1 MLSDLADRLVLEL
14 AGLPG
19 DATSGGGSQRTAG
32 GDGLP
37 PAARP
42 SPGWALVAL
51 GGYGRRELCFHSD
64 VDLMVLHAPAA
75 SAAAEAVARDLFH
88 RLWDLRV
95 RLGHS
100 VRTVRECLA
109 LAARDLATRTSL
121 LEGRLVAGDAELF
134 DSLERALRRAW
145 TGGRGGFVREL
156 VAEHDRIESRHG
168 SSLYALEPNVKK
180 SGGGLRTIH
189 FLRWVALARWGTGDP
204 AALHA
209 RGHLRASEGRALR
222 EAQAFYW
229 RVRNDL
235 HLAAGRPVD
244 VVSRDDQLRL
254 ARLFGYAD
262 EGPSLGVERFMRQYY
277 LHATAVHDVAER
289 LLARAAGKPRWR
301 RALDRLRARTVDGDF
316 VLDPDGLALGAA
328 GRERVLA
335 DPARLVR
342 LFAVA
347 ARHRTR
353 IQPGVLES
361 ARAAAEVLDD
371 AAFRTPAATAAFR
384 ELLAEPGGI
393 ADALSAMHRS
403 RVLWKLLPEFRDVN
417 RLVQFTR
424 AHAFTVDEHTF
435 QVLRTAEGLAGVG
448 RTAESPGGRGAA
460 GDAPVQPES
469 PGRTRLR
476 KAYAEIR
483 RKDLL
488 HLAILLHDAAKG
500 RGGDH
505 SAIGAGIAAAA
516 ARRFGYDEHDARLLA
531 LLVREHLTLGHAALR
546 RDVADEKVLVDVAR
560 TAAHPEALRM
570 LYVLTFADVAGMGPG
585 SWTEWKEELL
595 TALYVRVMDW
605 LTGSREVADPAE
617 RVEAVRRELTER
629 LGGRMDAARLEEQ
642 WASLRERYLLVTP
655 VETIARHLEWTAA
668 LAPGDVRVEAE
679 NQAATG
685 TTLYTVL
692 AWDDLTPGVFARIAG
707 VLAAKGLE
715 VLRAQVDTRRTGVV
729 VDTFE
734 VRDSFFAGAPPPE
747 RLAEVSGA
755 VREVLLGRLPLA
767 ELFERHRRFRPR
779 AASPAGPPPRDT
791 QVEVDNEASAAFT
804 VVDVFAEDRQ
814 GLLHVIA
821 EALREQGLSVH
832 SARVATRLDQALDV
846 FYVTDLAGRKVED
859 PERVSAI
866 ERGVAERIDEFVLE
880 APPAVR
886 APAPPPR
893 DPRAARGHGR
903 TVRGAS

>member
-1 MLSDLADRLVLEL
+1 
-14 AGLPG
+14 
-19 DATSGGGSQRTAG
+19 
-32 GDGLP
+32 
-37 PAARP
+37 
-42 SPGWALVAL
+42 
-51 GGYGRRELCFHSD
+51 
-64 VDLMVLHAPAA
+64 MVLHAPEAA
-75 SAAAEAVARDLFH
+75 PAAEALARDLFH

-109 LAARDLATRTSL
+109 LAGRDLATRTSL
-121 LEGRLVAGDAELF
+121 LEGRFLAGDPELF
-134 DSLERALRRAW
+134 DSLEGALRRAW
-145 TGGRGGFVREL
+145 TGNRGGFVREL
-156 VAEHDRIESRHG
+156 VAEHERIEARHG
-168 SSLYALEPNVKK
+168 STLYALEPNVKK
-180 SGGGLRTIH
+180 SGGGLRTIQ

-204 AALHA
+204 GALHA

-235 HLAAGRPVD
+235 HLTAGRAAD

-254 ARLFGYAD
+254 ARLFGYGD
-262 EGPSLGVERFMRQYY
+262 EGPSLGVERFMRQYS

-289 LLARAAGKPRWR
+289 LLARASGKPRWR
-301 RALDRLRARTVDGDF
+301 RALDHVRARRVERDF
-316 VLDPDGLALGAA
+316 VLDPDGLGLTAA

-335 DPARLVR
+335 DPGRLVR
-342 LFAVA
+342 LFAIA
-347 ARHRTR
+347 ARHRVR
-353 IQPGVLES
+353 IQPQVLES

-371 AAFRTPAATAAFR
+371 AGFRAPAATEAFR

-393 ADALSAMHRS
+393 ADAVSAMHRS
-403 RVLWKLLPEFRDVN
+403 TVLWKLLPEFRDVN

-435 QVLRTAEGLAGVG
+435 HVLRTAEALAGDPRRRGGLAG
-448 RTAESPGGRGAA
+448 GAA
-460 GDAPVQPES
+460 GAPRRRTARAAGDGARAAEDAHEEPES
-469 PGRTRLR
+469 PGRARLR
-476 KAYAEIR
+476 KAYGEIR

-570 LYVLTFADVAGMGPG
+570 LYVLTYADIAGMGPG

-595 TALYVRVMDW
+595 TALYVRVLDW

-617 RVEAVRRELTER
+617 RVEAVRREVAER
-629 LGGRMDAARLEEQ
+629 LRGRMEPAALEAQ
-642 WASLRERYLLVTP
+642 WSSLRERYVLVTP
-655 VETIARHLEWTAA
+655 VETIARHLEWTAE
-668 LAPGDVRVEAE
+668 LQPGDVRVEAE
-679 NQAATG
+679 NQPATG
-685 TTLYTVL
+685 ATVYTVL
-692 AWDDLTPGVFARIAG
+692 AWDDLVPGVFARIAG

-734 VRDSFFAGAPPPE
+734 VRDGFFAGPPPPE
-747 RLAEVSGA
+747 RLAEVSRA
-755 VREVLLGRLPLA
+755 VRDVLLGRLSLA

-779 AASPAGPPPRDT
+779 SAVPAAAAARET

-821 EALREQGLSVH
+821 EALREQDLSVH
-832 SARVATRLDQALDV
+832 AARVATRLDQALDV

-859 PERVSAI
+859 PERVAAI
-866 ERGVAERIDEFVLE
+866 ESGLAERIDEFVRGGAPGEAATEPARRE
-880 APPAVR
+880 APPVR
-886 APAPPPR
+886 AGA
-893 DPRAARGHGR
+893 PRAE
-903 TVRGAS
+903 RGARSP

>member
-1 MLSDLADRLVLEL
+1 MLSDLTDRLVLEL
-14 AGLPG
+14 AGGGGAGGTGTPAVG
-19 DATSGGGSQRTAG
+19 PAGATSQG
-32 GDGLP
+32 
-37 PAARP
+37 
-42 SPGWALVAL
+42 GWALVAL

-64 VDLMVLHAPAA
+64 VDLMVLHAPGAA
-75 SAAAEAVARDLFH
+75 TAAEPLARDLFH
-88 RLWDLRV
+88 GLWDLRV

-109 LAARDLATRTSL
+109 LAQRDLASRTSL
-121 LEGRLVAGDAELF
+121 LEGRLLTGDRELF
-134 DSLERALRRAW
+134 QTLEAALRRTW
-145 TGGRGGFVREL
+145 TGNRGGFVREL
-156 VAEHDRIESRHG
+156 AREHDRIEARHG
-168 SSLYALEPNVKK
+168 STLYALEPNVKK
-180 SGGGLRTIH
+180 SGGGLRTIQ

-204 AALHA
+204 GALHA
-209 RGHLRASEGRALR
+209 RGHLGASEGRALR

-229 RVRNDL
+229 RVRNEL
-235 HLAAGRPVD
+235 HLSAGRVAD

-254 ARLFGYAD
+254 ARLFGYGD
-262 EGPSLGVERFMRQYY
+262 EAASLGVERFMRQYY

-301 RALDRLRARTVDGDF
+301 RALDHVRARRVEGDF
-316 VLDPDGLALGAA
+316 VLDPDGLGLTAA

-342 LFAVA
+342 LFVVA
-347 ARHRTR
+347 ARHRTPVR
-353 IQPGVLES
+353 PEVLES

-371 AAFRTPAATAAFR
+371 AGFRTPAVAAAFR
-384 ELLAEPGGI
+384 DLLAEPGGI
-393 ADALSAMHRS
+393 AEAVSAMHRS
-403 RVLWKLLPEFRDVN
+403 TVLWKLLPEFRDVN

-435 QVLRTAEGLAGVG
+435 QVLRTAEALAGPAPAHESSG
-448 RTAESPGGRGAA
+448 RTL
-460 GDAPVQPES
+460 
-469 PGRTRLR
+469 LR
-476 KAYAEIR
+476 KAYGEIR

-505 SAIGAGIAAAA
+505 SAIGAGVAAAA

-546 RDVADEKVLVDVAR
+546 RDVTDEKVLVDVAR

-570 LYVLTFADVAGMGPG
+570 LVVLTYADIAGMGPG

-605 LTGSREVADPAE
+605 LTGSREVPDEAE
-617 RVEAVRRELTER
+617 RLQDVRSEVAER
-629 LGGRMDAARLEEQ
+629 LRGRMDPARLEEQ
-642 WASLRERYLLVTP
+642 WGALRERYVLVTP
-655 VETIARHLEWTAA
+655 VDTIVRHLEWTAA
-668 LAPGDVRVEAE
+668 LHRADVRVEAE
-679 NQAATG
+679 NQPATG

-692 AWDDLTPGVFARIAG
+692 AWDDLTPGVFAKIAG

-715 VLRAQVDTRRTGVV
+715 VLRAQVDTRRTGIV

-734 VRDSFFAGAPPPE
+734 VHDAFFAGPPPPE
-747 RLAEVSGA
+747 RLAEVGHA
-755 VREVLLGRLPLA
+755 IREVLLGRRTVA

-779 AASPAGPPPRDT
+779 AETPAPAPERET
-791 QVEVDNEASAAFT
+791 QVEVDNEASASFT

-821 EALREQGLSVH
+821 EALLEHRLSVH

-846 FYVTDLAGRKVED
+846 FYVTDGEGRKVED
-859 PERVSAI
+859 PERIAAI
-866 ERGVAERIDEFVLE
+866 ERGVAERIDDFVRE
-880 APPAVR
+880 APAEGTSRSAAPPRRAGERVGAER
-886 APAPPPR
+886 APGE
-893 DPRAARGHGR
+893 RAGGARGR
-903 TVRGAS
+903 